1 MAEPADTTDADEDG
15 GGVAAKE
22 AGDELGATAEMGPDT
37 QALCIFGATRR
48 RIRPRKTVFERL
60 QQANHCRWHVGDRV
74 LVRDRDDSE
83 IGRSKLGEADWKP
96 GTVTSL
102 NPVKVCLNGGSQSF
116 TWREIKELSGS
127 RSPSPTSVRSNR
139 RGVKPATVEAV
150 KRARKLSRRRRQR
163 EKEAEQKEQEL
174 EERALMVTK
183 ARSTS
188 SLPKAAEQKR
198 QEEVRRLRTVLEELR
213 TQLVDVKAKKAPSR
227 SSRSLPVSKGEARPE
242 PKPSA
247 LKVLKLVR
255 GLRGRGFQLSDVF
268 MLPVKERKELLQ
280 LLLHPYPDGA
290 VQEAEFTEW
299 IAKEL
304 QGLRIHFSNAQ
315 KQHAAEKGPALEALA
330 RLRSCIERAQMA
342 GSDPRNLFRLL
353 RSLRADQIGLDS
365 LDLLPR
371 VEFQTLAEKMDV
383 KMSGLTK
390 EEVIE
395 SWKTQLWSRRAKSSA
410 VTEPELCS
418 YPPAQVIATVRQLL
432 KKAEEE
438 RASKPMTAWQLHQWL
453 ARYDA
458 GVRDLGCLCIGEL
471 RRLSDWVT
479 MPPLRSKDDIL
490 EWFSKEVRREH
501 TLRSKAPRQRL
512 GQAAQ
517 KKAILLLEDG
527 EESEDSVL
535 FDLEPEFTMEYDMY
549 VPP

>member
-198 QEEVRRLRTVLEELR
+198 QEEDRRLR
-213 TQLVDVKAKKAPSR
+213 
-227 SSRSLPVSKGEARPE
+227 
-242 PKPSA
+242 
-247 LKVLKLVR
+247 
-255 GLRGRGFQLSDVF
+255 
-268 MLPVKERKELLQ
+268 M
-280 LLLHPYPDGA
+280 
-290 VQEAEFTEW
+290 
-299 IAKEL
+299 
-304 QGLRIHFSNAQ
+304 
-315 KQHAAEKGPALEALA
+315 
-330 RLRSCIERAQMA
+330 
-342 GSDPRNLFRLL
+342 
-353 RSLRADQIGLDS
+353 
-365 LDLLPR
+365 
-371 VEFQTLAEKMDV
+371 
-383 KMSGLTK
+383 
-390 EEVIE
+390 
-395 SWKTQLWSRRAKSSA
+395 
-410 VTEPELCS
+410 
-418 YPPAQVIATVRQLL
+418 
-432 KKAEEE
+432 
-438 RASKPMTAWQLHQWL
+438 
-453 ARYDA
+453 
-458 GVRDLGCLCIGEL
+458 
-471 RRLSDWVT
+471 
-479 MPPLRSKDDIL
+479 
-490 EWFSKEVRREH
+490 
-501 TLRSKAPRQRL
+501 
-512 GQAAQ
+512 
-517 KKAILLLEDG
+517 
-527 EESEDSVL
+527 EDSGSIGKGA
-535 FDLEPEFTMEYDMY
+535 EN
-549 VPP
+549 PPGIFRS